1 MLLHFYMDLGC
12 SSQSWT
18 GRALQYNLKK
28 TRQTCEKCYI
38 SRKRKSLGESQRR
51 STENEMEEGEVGDL
65 EEKRKE
71 EKLLSPLVT
80 MVMGGLRRAQEQLS
94 D

>member
-1 MLLHFYMDLGC
+1 M
-12 SSQSWT
+12 
-18 GRALQYNLKK
+18 
-28 TRQTCEKCYI
+28 
-38 SRKRKSLGESQRR
+38 GESQRR

-71 EKLLSPLVT
+71 GKLLSLLVT